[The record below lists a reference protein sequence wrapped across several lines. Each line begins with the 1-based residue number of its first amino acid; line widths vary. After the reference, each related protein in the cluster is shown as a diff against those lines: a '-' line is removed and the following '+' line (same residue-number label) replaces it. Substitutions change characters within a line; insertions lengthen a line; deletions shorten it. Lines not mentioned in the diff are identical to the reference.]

1 MRADAQ
7 RNRERL
13 LQAATELILEAGGEA
28 PLDAIARRAGVGIG
42 TLYRHFSDRDSLLID
57 VAHHA
62 LDRAVDA
69 AQTAL
74 DEAADG
80 YVALRQYMHAAVEY
94 GVGVLNLIH
103 PMLDHPDWTTQRTRI
118 AAPLGTILQQSR
130 HDALIRSDV
139 EVSDIV
145 FAVIRFSRPV
155 EIGLTRAD
163 ERALA
168 HRHLDIYI
176 DGLGSGVS
184 PGQSDQTQSILRGWV
199 GGSAGLPFSALL
211 LLCLP
216 LHLHLA
222 LQLKLPSG

>member
-7 RNRERL
+7 RNRECL
-13 LQAATELILEAGGEA
+13 LQATTELILDAGEEV

-42 TLYRHFSDRDSLLID
+42 TLYRHFPDRDSLLT
-57 VAHHA
+57 AAANHA
-62 LDRAVDA
+62 LDRAIDA

-80 YVALRQYMHAAVEY
+80 YVALRQYMHAAVQY

-103 PMLDHPDWTTQRTRI
+103 PMLDNPDWTTQRARI
-118 AAPLGTILQQSR
+118 AEPLGTILQRSR
-130 HDALIRSDV
+130 DDALIRSDV
-139 EVSDIV
+139 EATDIV

-155 EIGLTRAD
+155 KIGLTHAD

-176 DGLGSGVS
+176 DGLGCGNS
-184 PGQSDQTQSILRGWV
+184 PGQAEPASR
-199 GGSAGLPFSALL
+199 
-211 LLCLP
+211 
-216 LHLHLA
+216 H
-222 LQLKLPSG
+222 

>member
-13 LQAATELILEAGGEA
+13 LQATIELILEAGGEV
-28 PLDAIARRAGVGIG
+28 PMDAIARRAGVGIG
-42 TLYRHFSDRDSLLID
+42 TLYRHFPDRDSLLTA

-62 LDRAVDA
+62 LDQAMEA

-80 YVALRQYMHAAVEY
+80 YAALRQYMHAAVRH
-94 GVGVLNLIH
+94 GVGALNLIH
-103 PMLDHPDWTTQRTRI
+103 PLLDRPDWTTQRTR
-118 AAPLGTILQQSR
+118 ATALLDAILQRGRQ
-130 HDALIRSDV
+130 DALIRDDV
-139 EVSDIV
+139 EITDVV

-155 EIGLTRAD
+155 DIGLTRAD

-176 DGLGSGVS
+176 DGLRAW
-184 PGQSDQTQSILRGWV
+184 PR
-199 GGSAGLPFSALL
+199 
-211 LLCLP
+211 
-216 LHLHLA
+216 
-222 LQLKLPSG
+222 